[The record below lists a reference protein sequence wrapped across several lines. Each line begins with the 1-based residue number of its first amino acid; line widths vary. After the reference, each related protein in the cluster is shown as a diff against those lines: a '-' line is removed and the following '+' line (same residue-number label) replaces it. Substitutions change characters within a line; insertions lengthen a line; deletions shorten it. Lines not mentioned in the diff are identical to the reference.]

1 MLEKW
6 KNDPEK
12 RDKLMKAAAVLIIL
26 AVVLLNAALGV
37 IQESKAEAAIEA
49 LQTMTAATSK
59 VLRDGAVAELESS
72 RLVPGDVVMLEA
84 GDAVPADGRL
94 LACASLQI
102 EEAALTGES
111 VPSTKSTDPLTGD
124 VPLGDRR
131 NMAYM
136 GSTVSYGRGR
146 MVVTATGMDTEMGKI
161 AGVLARTEQ
170 EETPLQKKLT
180 QLGKTLSWLVLGI
193 CVFIF
198 VFDLLVAGD
207 LFVLADGGTVYAAGR
222 INREQVPVYAEVP
235 WAHDVPP
242 EQVLVLHTLVVDPA
256 VAGHGCGTQ
265 FVRFYEQRARAL
277 GCPELRIDTNA
288 KNANARRLY
297 AYLGYREAG
306 VAPCTFNGIDGVAL
320 VCLEKWLGAEP

>member
-1 MLEKW
+1 MATIRPATAH
-6 KNDPEK
+6 D
-12 RDKLMKAAAVLIIL
+12 L
-26 AVVLLNAALGV
+26 ARIEEIYNA
-37 IQESKAEAAIEA
+37 IHTAE
-49 LQTMTAATSK
+49 
-59 VLRDGAVAELESS
+59 
-72 RLVPGDVVMLEA
+72 EA
-84 GDAVPADGRL
+84 G
-94 LACASLQI
+94 
-102 EEAALTGES
+102 
-111 VPSTKSTDPLTGD
+111 K
-124 VPLGDRR
+124 
-131 NMAYM
+131 
-136 GSTVSYGRGR
+136 VSIGWVRGVYPTR
-146 MVVTATGMDTEMGKI
+146 ATAQ
-161 AGVLARTEQ
+161 AGL
-170 EETPLQKKLT
+170 
-180 QLGKTLSWLVLGI
+180 
-193 CVFIF
+193 
-198 VFDLLVAGD
+198 DAGD

-222 INREQVPVYAEVP
+222 INREQVPVYAEMP